1 MKIKVKDKSQNG
13 NILVRRISWKQR
25 CEEQLNQIISDLND
39 IKSSLEKSKNELEG
53 LLDEQN

>member
-39 IKSSLEKSKNELEG
+39 IKSSLEKSKNELKG